1 MNRTTLAFALTL
13 VLIAPL
19 TVIACG
25 GDDEPTEEE
34 AVAAL
39 CGDLQDLGTAAGQ
52 FDTLSGGSTIA
63 EVQDARDDVTAA
75 LDDVESSADDVSS
88 ASVDELQAAVDSLD
102 TAVEGISDDQT
113 IEEALAQLQGDIE
126 AVATAGEN
134 LFTTLNCPAGETPAS
149 GATEEAP
156 SEATDTPAT
165 AEPTAAEEPTV
176 EAPTAEPTAE
186 ATAAPTA
193 EATAEATAAP

>member
-13 VLIAPL
+13 VLAAPL
-19 TVIACG
+19 ALIACS
-25 GDDEPTEEE
+25 DDEPTEEE
-34 AVAAL
+34 AIAAL
-39 CGDLQDLGTAAGQ
+39 CGDLQDLRTAAGQ

-75 LDDVESSADDVSS
+75 LDDVESSAGDVSS

-113 IEEALAQLQGDIE
+113 VDEAVAQLQGDIQ

-134 LFTTLNCPAGETPAS
+134 LFTTLNCPAGGTPTA
-149 GATEEAP
+149 GATEEAT
-156 SEATDTPAT
+156 SEATESPAT
-165 AEPTAAEEPTV
+165 AEPTAAEEPTA
-176 EAPTAEPTAE
+176 ETPAAEPTVE
-186 ATAAPTA
+186 ATPAP
-193 EATAEATAAP
+193 ATAEATAAP